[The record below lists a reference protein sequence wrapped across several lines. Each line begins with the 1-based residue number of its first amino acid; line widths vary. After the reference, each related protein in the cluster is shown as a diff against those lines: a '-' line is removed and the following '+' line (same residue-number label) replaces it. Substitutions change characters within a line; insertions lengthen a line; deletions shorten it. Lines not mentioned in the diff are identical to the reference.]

1 MGQQVWTMNSISG
14 DHYTLG
20 LYHGE
25 DSGNFMLYMNND
37 IFLIDYNILDD
48 KVYQFYIGNEFMKL
62 SIAKKESSF
71 IYTLDVDTESPTPL
85 NLAMQKNERSDQNF
99 LLFGLIFISILL
111 FLLFIYNY
119 FVRYTH

>member
-1 MGQQVWTMNSISG
+1 MNSITG

-37 IFLIDYNILDD
+37 IFLIDYNILED

-62 SIAKKESSF
+62 SIVKKESSF

-85 NLAMQKNERSDQNF
+85 NLAMQRNERSDQNF
-99 LLFGLIFISILL
+99 LLFGLIIISILL
-111 FLLFIYNY
+111 LLLFIYNY